1 MSGGINAWK
10 GVRAE
15 GVPESGMAYFSGSE
29 SPEELA
35 ALAWLLEDGSRKFYS
50 EVSALINDK
59 DAVSLFEALVTA
71 EEHHKE
77 SILKVYQELISSK
90 SVPED
95 MGELISS
102 EAPGDMMEGGISVKE
117 ALEWAR
123 EKSLKEI
130 LEFTISLE
138 ANAYD
143 LYIKMGRKFVDSDA
157 GKVFDLLSE
166 EERMHLERMADLLER
181 ES

>member
-10 GVRAE
+10 GARAE

-29 SPEELA
+29 RPEELA

-50 EVSALINDK
+50 EVSALINNE
-59 DAVSLFEALVTA
+59 DAVALFKDLVTA

-77 SILKVYQELISSK
+77 SILKVYQDLTGGK
-90 SVPED
+90 AVPED
-95 MGELISS
+95 MAELIPS
-102 EAPGDMMEGGISVKE
+102 ETAEEMMEGGISVTE
-117 ALEWAR
+117 ALDWAR
-123 EKSLKEI
+123 EKNLKEI

-143 LYIKMGRKFVDSDA
+143 LYIKMGRKFRDSDA

-166 EERMHLERMADLLER
+166 EEKKHLERMARLLEKA
-181 ES
+181 